1 VFRIQVVTVSQRKR
15 INHTSG
21 ACDPGV
27 TQIEAETSCTGLQIE
42 IEIDAFHGPAFRYRF
57 RYRFRFGQM

>member
-42 IEIDAFHGPAFRYRF
+42 IDAFHGPAFRYRF